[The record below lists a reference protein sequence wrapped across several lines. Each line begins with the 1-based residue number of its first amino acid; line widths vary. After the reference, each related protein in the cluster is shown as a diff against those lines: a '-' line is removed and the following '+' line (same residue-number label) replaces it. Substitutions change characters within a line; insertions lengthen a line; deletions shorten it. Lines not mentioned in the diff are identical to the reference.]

1 MSILEFY
8 LFLLSDISFFPQAF
22 QMSNLIREYM
32 EKIVE
37 TQEKHQIGMVNG
49 NEVTVPIHLQ

>member
-1 MSILEFY
+1 MWVVILIWT
-8 LFLLSDISFFPQAF
+8 LFLQAF

-37 TQEKHQIGMVNG
+37 GREKAKIVQNG
-49 NEVTVPIHLQ
+49 TEMMGVMATD

>member
-1 MSILEFY
+1 MMF
-8 LFLLSDISFFPQAF
+8 QAF

-37 TQEKHQIGMVNG
+37 GRERAKSIETGQTGPEMTGVMST
-49 NEVTVPIHLQ
+49 E

>member
-1 MSILEFY
+1 MMSILEFN

-37 TQEKHQIGMVNG
+37 TQEKVTMANG
-49 NEVTVPIHLQ
+49 NEVIMSDIQ